1 MRGLVIGVIVGFA
14 LSSVLGLGRG
24 WVIVRGAASDFQEPP
39 RTMLPGGQVRE
50 FRLVA
55 RPGKWEVAPGTVL
68 DAWTYN
74 GQVPGPELRVREG
87 DLMRVTVK
95 NALPVPTTIHWHGV
109 DLDWRMDGPPG
120 VNQDPILPGQ
130 TFVYEFVAY
139 PAGTRIY
146 HSHVDPNVQME
157 LGLYGAL
164 IIEPREPE
172 PVKYDREYTYLLDE
186 LALDFTTK
194 VALGKD
200 RLPMTEFG
208 NGRGGALQYDL
219 FLMNGKAGSAI
230 PPLRLKAGERVR
242 IRLINV
248 GSLPHAMHIHGH
260 IFKIVATDG
269 NPVPAVAQ
277 WRKDTVLIG
286 PGERY
291 DLDLAGY
298 NPGVWMFHCH
308 MPNHGENG
316 MMTTINY
323 DGFKPHREHGHLPPV
338 QPQAAARP
346 GAAPAP
352 AVPAQPA
359 AVRVADLRGT
369 TSSPGAIVAML
380 DNRFQPANV
389 TVPVGATVMW
399 ANRGINGHTTTGI
412 DTYWDSPTMATRQ
425 RFGITFTRPGT
436 YRYVCRQHLLSG
448 MVGTIEVGQ
457 GR

>member
-1 MRGLVIGVIVGFA
+1 MRALVVGMILGLTLG
-14 LSSVLGLGRG
+14 SVFGLGRG
-24 WVIVRGAASDFQEPP
+24 WITARGAPSEFQPPP
-39 RTMLPGGQVRE
+39 RTMLPGGEVRE

-55 RPGKWEVAPGTVL
+55 RPGKWEIAPGTVI

-87 DLMRVTVK
+87 DLMRVIVK

-120 VNQDPILPGQ
+120 VNQDPIEPGK
-130 TFVYEFVAY
+130 TFVYEFVAT

-146 HSHVDPNVQME
+146 HSHVDPGVQME

-172 PVKYDREYTYLLDE
+172 PVRYDREYTYILDE
-186 LALDFTTK
+186 LALEFTPK

-200 RLPMTEFG
+200 RLPMSEFG

-230 PPLRLKAGERVR
+230 PPLVLKAGERVR
-242 IRLINV
+242 VRLINI
-248 GSLPHAMHIHGH
+248 GALPHAMHTHGH

-269 NPVPAVAQ
+269 NPVPPAGQ
-277 WRKDTVLIG
+277 WRKDTILIG

-291 DLDLAGY
+291 DLELAGY

-323 DGFKPHREHGHLPPV
+323 DGFKPFREQGHLP
-338 QPQAAARP
+338 AIR
-346 GAAPAP
+346 APAP
-352 AVPAQPA
+352 TA
-359 AVRVADLRGT
+359 AAPVQVAARQSVTGVVVR
-369 TSSPGAIVAML
+369 ML
-380 DNRFQPANV
+380 DNRFEPGTVRIPAGTTV
-389 TVPVGATVMW
+389 TWVNG
-399 ANRGINGHTTTGI
+399 GINAHTSTGI
-412 DTYWDSPTMATRQ
+412 DTYWDSPTLATRR
-425 RFGITFTRPGT
+425 RFSATFTKPGA
-436 YRYVCRQHLLSG
+436 YRYVCRQHLLNG
-448 MVGTIEVGQ
+448 MVGTIEVNQ
-457 GR
+457 RR